1 MVDRRQSRGR
11 QRVLALVK
19 QNRHLSGNS
28 QKDVQESSAGEHKK
42 LAVLSSSNEVIK
54 TKVSSPTFSP
64 SHHGFQR
71 GARSGFNRDALS
83 SRRTASRTRIAGP
96 SPCRSARKKNFIK
109 KRAMASRAAMTSR
122 SSEDDLCSVP
132 SEVESSPSDEMRAGE
147 EQALS
152 EPKSTLQELF
162 QSEDQGFIVPSTS
175 QSSTFA
181 LSSFPSGLVP
191 SDEFSLNF
199 DSSSLSCEEDKSDSK
214 SFDNHPSRSSDNM
227 TFEVNQ
233 NMQEV
238 RKISTSEAD
247 TPIAANSFRFRVEEA
262 DPSHAGKS
270 LKNEDSPSSSIS
282 PVHQEERD
290 DKDSFGNADWNECT
304 QPIVLTSKN
313 TMDTMEER
321 EMEKQSG
328 YFNFH
333 NSGSYSYD
341 SKDGKG
347 EVQEEEEE
355 EEETQEKVLENE
367 LCKVSTH
374 DSEENQNNVA
384 GLTKEENDISPA
396 SLEPESVEDM
406 EVANNRSLYY
416 FSDDEESIFDEIN
429 LDGVADNSKPLFDE
443 KLLPN
448 TPFIDNTAAS
458 KVKSPE
464 NFFDQEKEG
473 RNPFIHTPAK
483 SESEDCDK
491 KYNISNE
498 LPSSFAEA
506 GVDDSK
512 AKEKDLA
519 QHVSTKDVIEGNWW
533 DVDSGNSS
541 KPKKV
546 KRKKKRVTKERPPG
560 TLEEDL
566 MLTFVKFMKDIGCGF
581 VLCADEDTPDES
593 ICTKNQILGNEI
605 LCNKDQS
612 IDDDITLDLNVSRTM
627 NTSML

>member
-11 QRVLALVK
+11 QRVLGLVK
-19 QNRHLSGNS
+19 QNRHLSGKS

-42 LAVLSSSNEVIK
+42 LVVLSSSNEVIK
-54 TKVSSPTFSP
+54 TKISSPTFSP

-71 GARSGFNRDALS
+71 GARSGFNRDAIS

-96 SPCRSARKKNFIK
+96 SPSRSARKKNFIK

-132 SEVESSPSDEMRAGE
+132 SEVVSSPSDEMRAGE
-147 EQALS
+147 EQARS

-162 QSEDQGFIVPSTS
+162 QSEDQGFIVSSTS

-227 TFEVNQ
+227 TIEVNQ

-247 TPIAANSFRFRVEEA
+247 TPVAANSFRFRVEEA
-262 DPSHAGKS
+262 DPSHACKG
-270 LKNEDSPSSSIS
+270 LKNEDSPSSSNF
-282 PVHQEERD
+282 PVHLEERD
-290 DKDSFGNADWNECT
+290 DKDSFGNIDWNECT
-304 QPIVLTSKN
+304 QPIVLTSEK
-313 TMDTMEER
+313 TMDSMEER

-333 NSGSYSYD
+333 NSGSYD
-341 SKDGKG
+341 SKVDKE
-347 EVQEEEEE
+347 EVQEEE

-367 LCKVSTH
+367 WCKVSTH
-374 DSEENQNNVA
+374 DCEENQNNLTD
-384 GLTKEENDISPA
+384 LTKEDNAISPA
-396 SLEPESVEDM
+396 SVEPESVEDM

-416 FSDDEESIFDEIN
+416 FSDDEESVFDEIN
-429 LDGVADNSKPLFDE
+429 LDVVGDNSKPLFDE

-458 KVKSPE
+458 KAKSPE
-464 NFFDQEKEG
+464 HFFDQEKEG

-483 SESEDCDK
+483 SESEDCHK
-491 KYNISNE
+491 KYDISNE

-512 AKEKDLA
+512 VEEKDLA
-519 QHVSTKDVIEGNWW
+519 QHASTKDAIEGNWW

-541 KPKKV
+541 KPKKL

-605 LCNKDQS
+605 HCNKDQS